1 MSDLKDPER
10 LQQYEQYLTMLARA
24 QLSPKYRAKVGAS
37 DIVQQSMMQAY
48 QAIDD
53 FRGESEG
60 ELRAWLR
67 QILARNL
74 IHLDR
79 DLHRDKRN
87 IDRERSM
94 EDRLGKSSLRLEAFL
109 AGDGPTPSQNVAAGE
124 RVVQLAQAIEKLP
137 EAQREAVRLHYLEGK
152 KLAEVAE
159 VLDRSSG
166 AVAGL
171 LHRGLK
177 ALRESMHE

>member
-1 MSDLKDPER
+1 MSDIRDPEG
-10 LQQYEQYLTMLARA
+10 LQKYRHYLMTLARA
-24 QLSPKYRAKVGAS
+24 QLSPRYRAKVGAS
-37 DIVQQSMMQAY
+37 DIVQQSMIQAY

-53 FRGESEG
+53 FRGESEV

-94 EDRLGKSSLRLEAFL
+94 EQRLGKSSLCLEGFL
-109 AGDGPTPSQNVAAGE
+109 AAAGPTPSQNVATQE
-124 RVVQLAQAIEKLP
+124 RVVQLAMALEKLP
-137 EAQREAVRLHYLEGK
+137 EAQSDAVRMHYLEGM
-152 KLAEVAE
+152 KLSEVARE
-159 VLDRSSG
+159 LDRSTG

-177 ALRESMHE
+177 SLREAMRE

>member
-1 MSDLKDPER
+1 MSDLKDPEN
-10 LQQYEQYLTMLARA
+10 LQQYEQYLTTLARA
-24 QLSPKYRAKVGAS
+24 QLSPRYRAKVGAS

-67 QILARNL
+67 KILARNL

-79 DLHRDKRN
+79 DLHRDKRD

-94 EDRLGKSSLRLEAFL
+94 EDRLGKSSFRLEGFL

-124 RVVQLAQAIEKLP
+124 RVIQLTKALETLP
-137 EAQREAVRLHYLEGK
+137 EGQREAVRLHYLEGM
-152 KLAEVAE
+152 KLSEVAE
-159 VLDRSSG
+159 KLDRSSG

-177 ALRESMHE
+177 ALRETMRE